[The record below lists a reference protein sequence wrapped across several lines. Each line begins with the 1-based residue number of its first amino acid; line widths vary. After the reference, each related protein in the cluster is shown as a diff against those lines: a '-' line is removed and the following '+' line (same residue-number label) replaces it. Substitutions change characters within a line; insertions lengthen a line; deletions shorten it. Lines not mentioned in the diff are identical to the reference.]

1 MDLDSDE
8 ERDDNVVPMS
18 SDMSVAARKRKLAFS
33 VHQLPDEC
41 GNKVPLLSRNV
52 PHTIER

>member
-8 ERDDNVVPMS
+8 EGDDNVVPMS
-18 SDMSVAARKRKLAFS
+18 SDMSIAARKRKLAFS
-33 VHQLPDEC
+33 VYQLPDEC